1 MARLFISPTIRN
13 ILELFKHCYEPKN
26 TYFSKSLFFHFKIME
41 TPKGFNGC
49 IMQTDPRD
57 WTFGNSWIKNIYEI
71 PSQIRYEYNQL
82 EYSRQFSAFLCT
94 LYAPIGILSTETQTF
109 IEATRRRTLCD
120 LRTKMPDFDR
130 SYGGKLVEWVNCVRR
145 WWNAK
150 NPDETISQYA
160 VNIHSEEF
168 DELIQKWHRV
178 NIGLKGNS
186 KYNLDISDGVLD
198 STNIGK
204 TTYGHSTT
212 IRKLNNAIFKW
223 TYVIDNYCWEMK
235 HNIYGFK
242 DFQSFIDSG
251 LVYETAYVFLKN

>member
-1 MARLFISPTIRN
+1 MHFVCPYRDIIDRN
-13 ILELFKHCYEPKN
+13 ANFYRGNPKKN
-26 TYFSKSLFFHFKIME
+26 TL
-41 TPKGFNGC
+41 
-49 IMQTDPRD
+49 
-57 WTFGNSWIKNIYEI
+57 WLKNENAGLW
-71 PSQIRYEYNQL
+71 QKLWRK
-82 EYSRQFSAFLCT
+82 
-94 LYAPIGILSTETQTF
+94 
-109 IEATRRRTLCD
+109 TRW
-120 LRTKMPDFDR
+120 
-130 SYGGKLVEWVNCVRR
+130 WVNCVRR

-251 LVYETAYVFLKN
+251 LVYETAYVFWKINLILI

>member
-1 MARLFISPTIRN
+1 
-13 ILELFKHCYEPKN
+13 
-26 TYFSKSLFFHFKIME
+26 
-41 TPKGFNGC
+41 
-49 IMQTDPRD
+49 MQSDPRD
-57 WTFGNSWIKNIYEI
+57 WILWNSMVKEI
-71 PSQIRYEYNQL
+71 PEITSQIRHEYNQL
-82 EYSRQFSAFLCT
+82 EFYKMYGRNLCT
-94 LYAPIGILSTETQTF
+94 LYAPIGILSTLTQTL
-109 IEATRRRTLCD
+109 IESQDRQNLCA
-120 LRTKMPDFDR
+120 LRVKMQDFDPN
-130 SYGGKLVEWVNCVRR
+130 YGGYLVEGVNCVRR
-145 WWNAK
+145 WWNTI

-186 KYNLDISDGVLD
+186 KYNVDISDGILD

-223 TYVIDNYCWEMK
+223 TYVIDNYSWEMK

-242 DFQSFIDSG
+242 DFKQFIDSG